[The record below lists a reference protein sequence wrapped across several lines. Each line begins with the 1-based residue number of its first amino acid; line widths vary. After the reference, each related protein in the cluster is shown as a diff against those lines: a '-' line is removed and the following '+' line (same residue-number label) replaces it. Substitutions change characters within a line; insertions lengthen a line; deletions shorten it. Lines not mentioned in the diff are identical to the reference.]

1 MDIRNGEN
9 ELNQWMQVSFHYPS
23 KKKHG
28 MFAYVM
34 RYRKLKGKGVLKI
47 KLILTMIVCIYA
59 SIAHALVL
67 EDLVQDGKLES
78 TLSQKKIGY
87 YIGSFDPLHLGH
99 EDVVNQI
106 LEQNLCDYVLIYP
119 AWGGDEYKNRT
130 DVQVRLEMLFAAF
143 ANHPKVIVTKLTPTE
158 LQGALMKRDE
168 SLVAG
173 KPSVKTKLIGTEYI
187 GVIGSDTALETSKDL
202 KKLSVFMRGMQIPE
216 KYKEHTI
223 GGIIAIP
230 VQSFIV
236 SIRAGDSIDSLKGV
250 FSDRPVIKTIS
261 TDYIDLSSTKVR
273 KIIKNGSALDKSF
286 VSQGVKEI
294 IEKYGLYREQD

>member
-1 MDIRNGEN
+1 M
-9 ELNQWMQVSFHYPS
+9 
-23 KKKHG
+23 
-28 MFAYVM
+28 
-34 RYRKLKGKGVLKI
+34 LKI

-59 SIAHALVL
+59 SMAHALVL
-67 EDLVQDGKLES
+67 EDLVKDGKLEA

-87 YIGSFDPLHLGH
+87 YIGSFDPPHLGH

-143 ANHPKVIVTKLTPTE
+143 ANHPKVIVTKLTSAE
-158 LQGALMKRDE
+158 LQGVLMKRDE

-173 KPSVKTKLIGTEYI
+173 KPSVKTTFIGTEYI

-202 KKLSVFMRGMQIPE
+202 KKLSVFMRGIQIPE

-236 SIRAGDSIDSLKGV
+236 SLRAGDSIDSLKGV
-250 FSDRPVIKTIS
+250 FSDRPIVKTIS

-294 IEKYGLYREQD
+294 IEKYNLYQE